1 MKKTILLWL
10 VLAIACILPTGCSSC
25 QSENTKQ
32 EVSDDL
38 STAKDVLGD
47 IVVVKSDNQGGQLVA
62 ENIISTD
69 RQWMFNH
76 YGGEYIYF
84 ETEVIFKDCLN
95 ATTSTDEILQV
106 RNVFQKVTDM
116 AVGFDVHV
124 FYATT
129 NAYGTVYQKMDGFYV
144 GNNPIKDEEVKLTFK
159 DAYKRLMEANCNKP
173 ASRYCVL
180 RKPVGDT
187 KLAHPLYIFG
197 NPKNGLVAVDAVT
210 GDVIPYIG
218 MPLGEWP

>member
-32 EVSDDL
+32 EVSDGL
-38 STAKDVLGD
+38 STAKDVLGE
-47 IVVVKSDNQGGQLVA
+47 IVVVKSDSQGGQLVA
-62 ENIISTD
+62 ENVISTD
-69 RQWMFNH
+69 RQWMYNN
-76 YGGEYIYF
+76 YGGDYKYF
-84 ETEVIFKDCLN
+84 ETEVIFSGYLN
-95 ATTSTDEILQV
+95 ADTSTDEIIQV

-116 AVGFDVHV
+116 TVGYDVHV

-144 GNNPIKDEEVKLTFK
+144 GNDPLNDEEVKLTFK
-159 DAYKRLMEANCNKP
+159 DAYKRLMEDNCNKP

-180 RKPVGDT
+180 RKPVGST
-187 KLAHPLYIFG
+187 KLAHALYIFG

-210 GDVIPYIG
+210 GDVISYVG